1 MRVSLYLFMFVGF
14 MLPFSAFASVITFE
28 NKVIDRLDLAGVQT
42 EGDVSYQAFGEAFE
56 LTDRN
61 QVSNSFL
68 ATRFNLENPV
78 LGDHIDFTM
87 SGHLFKFVQLD
98 FASSPFNDTDDVTV
112 RGFLNDTLVGEVLID
127 LDSPDRFEYLT
138 ALSTFSSP
146 INLLSIEITRVGN
159 GGGIRLDNIELIS
172 AVSLPSSLSMFGLGM
187 LLFAARKRDKLVNSM
202 TKEP

>member
-1 MRVSLYLFMFVGF
+1 MRVSLYLVLFVGL

-68 ATRFNLENPV
+68 ATRFNLESPV

-87 SGHLFKFVQLD
+87 SGDLFKFVQLD
-98 FASSPFNDTDDVTV
+98 FASSPINDTDDVTV
-112 RGFLNDTLVGEVLID
+112 KGFRNNILVGKMLID
-127 LDSPDRFEYLT
+127 IDSPDDKVYLT
-138 ALSTFSSP
+138 ALSTFVSP
-146 INLLSIEITRVGN
+146 IDLLSIEVTRVGN
-159 GGGIRLDNIELIS
+159 GGGIRLDSIELIS
-172 AVSLPSSLSMFGLGM
+172 VVPLPPSIALFGLGVF
-187 LLFAARKRDKLVNSM
+187 LLVVRKPYKSRSKA
-202 TKEP
+202 T